1 MRNDTKTRRRRYIK
15 DEILVLN
22 DNGKRWVAV
31 DNLIQRLIGASV
43 LDICRIIKELKQGE
57 EDKEVENGKSINK
70 NVR

>member
-1 MRNDTKTRRRRYIK
+1 MIQKQGEEDKEEKWKSARYIK

-57 EDKEVENGKSINK
+57 EDKEE
-70 NVR
+70 

>member
-1 MRNDTKTRRRRYIK
+1 MEIKTTNQIIKKSARYIK

-57 EDKEVENGKSINK
+57 EDKEE
-70 NVR
+70 

>member
-1 MRNDTKTRRRRYIK
+1 M
-15 DEILVLN
+15 LN

-57 EDKEVENGKSINK
+57 EDKEE
-70 NVR
+70 

>member
-1 MRNDTKTRRRRYIK
+1 MIQKQGEARYIK

-57 EDKEVENGKSINK
+57 EDKEE
-70 NVR
+70 